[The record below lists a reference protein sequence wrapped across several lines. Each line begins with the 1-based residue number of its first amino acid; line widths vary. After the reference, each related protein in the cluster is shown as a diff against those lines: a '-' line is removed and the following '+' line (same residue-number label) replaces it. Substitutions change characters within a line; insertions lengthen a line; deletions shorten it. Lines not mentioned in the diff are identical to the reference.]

1 MKNSFNNLFTAIQGE
16 HIKKRGSGL
25 YTMSLIFGLIIPLL
39 YSIIYIFNQEA
50 TAKPEAFSFNIFTKH
65 LNDIFDSFTVFIFPL
80 LIILIT
86 SKIAQLD
93 HKNGGWQLME
103 TTPLQKTSIYFS
115 KFCIVLIANSI
126 AIFSFLFF
134 SILSTLL
141 IYLFVEAPEVAE
153 FNLPFLHLIHVFIRL
168 FIASLFLTAF
178 QYFLAVKVSSYIWSV
193 LIGFFLL
200 LGFLIASNLITIPDW
215 FPFEILKR
223 VSKYPEGSQVGN
235 WLLFTEKISII
246 GALFFLFLG
255 YYWYSFKS
263 IFRAF
268 FYSKKRLIISLLVIA
283 ITVFSY
289 FFLSQTYQVRL
300 NENTI
305 IAGEIIS
312 ETKFKKA
319 YLIHP
324 IIEDTL
330 AALEIRNN
338 KFHTVLSNKIPLDN
352 YKIIIDNSLPVDL
365 LFASND
371 SVFASVVFMN
381 NELKTEL
388 SGSRFPE
395 NVYKKSNS
403 FSWSYL
409 NYKINENV
417 NLDNSKKIQEELYDE
432 WEDRYNAAT
441 TFKTADNYMPK
452 QDFIEK
458 EKKLITVEYLNLL
471 NQFLDKRKALFPN
484 EKTVIID
491 DIKFLKSKITL
502 QDESLIGNENYLSY
516 LLYEIT
522 KEDQRDIDKNLKE
535 IEAISIL
542 EPSQFKNRLLFYYL
556 KNNIKE
562 ANSSENRLQLVENY
576 ANKITDT
583 KLNKNILHIFKTYE
597 RLGRG
602 KIADEIIATNLDAKL
617 INLSNFK
624 GKNIV
629 IDVWATW
636 CGPCRYQ
643 SPYFEKMAIKYK
655 KENIQFIALS
665 TDKDTKKWFVSA
677 KLKSKSVLQLHAN
690 DSGKLVK
697 DYNIESIPRFILI
710 DTEGKIYNS
719 NMPFPTEATFEMIL
733 RKILNMKELE

>member
-1 MKNSFNNLFTAIQGE
+1 MKNSINNLFTAIQAE
-16 HIKKRGSGL
+16 HIKKRGTGL
-25 YTMSLIFGLIIPLL
+25 YSLSFIFGLIIPLL
-39 YSIIYIFNQEA
+39 YTIVVVLNQEPS
-50 TAKPEAFSFNIFTKH
+50 KPIAFSFNIFTKH
-65 LNDIFDSFTVFIFPL
+65 LDDILDSFTVFIFPL

-103 TTPLQKTSIYFS
+103 TTPLQKTSIYLS
-115 KFCIVLIANSI
+115 KFCIVLIANII
-126 AIFSFLFF
+126 AISTFLFF
-134 SILSTLL
+134 SVISTYL
-141 IYLFVEAPEVAE
+141 IYLFTKAPEAAD
-153 FNLPFLHLIHVFIRL
+153 FSIPSTYLLHIFIRL
-168 FIASLFLTAF
+168 FIASLYLTAF
-178 QYFLAVKVSSYIWSV
+178 QYFLAVKISSYIWSV

-200 LGFLIASNLITIPDW
+200 IGFLIISNLVTIPDW
-215 FPFEILKR
+215 FPFEILNR

-235 WLLFTEKISII
+235 WFLFTEKNSLI
-246 GALFFLFLG
+246 GTAFFLFLG
-255 YYWYSFKS
+255 YYWYSLKS

-268 FYSKKRLIISLLVIA
+268 FSTKKRVLLSLFVLLITL
-283 ITVFSY
+283 FSY
-289 FFLSQTYQVRL
+289 LFLSQTHQVKL
-300 NENTI
+300 NDKTI
-305 IAGEIIS
+305 IAGEIKSDIQ
-312 ETKFKKA
+312 FGKA

-330 AALEIRNN
+330 AALEIKNN

-371 SVFASVVFMN
+371 SIFASIEFKN

-388 SGSRFPE
+388 FGTRFPE
-395 NVYKKSNS
+395 NDYKKSNS
-403 FSWSYL
+403 ISWSYL
-409 NYKINENV
+409 SYQINENV
-417 NLDNSKKIQEELYDE
+417 NLDNSKRIQEELYDE
-432 WEDRYNAAT
+432 WEEKFNAAN
-441 TFKTADNYMPK
+441 TFRTADNYTPK

-484 EKTVIID
+484 EKTVLTD
-491 DIKFLKSKITL
+491 DIASLKSKISL
-502 QDESLIGNENYLSY
+502 QDETLIGNENYLIY
-516 LLYEIT
+516 LLYELT
-522 KEDQRDIDKNLKE
+522 KNDDRDIDKNLKE
-535 IEAISIL
+535 IDAISTL

-576 ANKITDT
+576 ANKITDS
-583 KLNKNILHIFKTYE
+583 KLNKSILHLFKTYE

-602 KIADEIIATNLDAKL
+602 KIADEILATNLDSKPISLA
-617 INLSNFK
+617 NFK
-624 GKNIV
+624 GKYVV

-636 CGPCRYQ
+636 CGPCLFQ
-643 SPYFEKMAIKYK
+643 SSYFEKMAIKYK

-665 TDKDTKKWFVSA
+665 TDKDITKWYLSA

-690 DSGKLVK
+690 DMEKLRK

-719 NMPFPTEATFEMIL
+719 SMPFPTEPTFEMIL
-733 RKILNMKELE
+733 RKVLNLKEME

>member
-1 MKNSFNNLFTAIQGE
+1 MKNSINNLFTAIQAE
-16 HIKKRGSGL
+16 HIKKRGTGL
-25 YTMSLIFGLIIPLL
+25 YSLSFIFGLIIPLL
-39 YSIIYIFNQEA
+39 YTIVVVLNPEPS
-50 TAKPEAFSFNIFTKH
+50 KPIAFSFNIFTKH
-65 LNDIFDSFTVFIFPL
+65 LDDILDSFTVFIFPL

-103 TTPLQKTSIYFS
+103 TTPLQKTSIYLS
-115 KFCIVLIANSI
+115 KFCIVLIANII
-126 AIFSFLFF
+126 AISTFLFF
-134 SILSTLL
+134 SVISTYL
-141 IYLFVEAPEVAE
+141 IYLFTEAPEVAD
-153 FNLPFLHLIHVFIRL
+153 FSIPVTYLLHIFIRL
-168 FIASLFLTAF
+168 FIASLYLTAF
-178 QYFLAVKVSSYIWSV
+178 QYFLAVKISSYIWSV

-200 LGFLIASNLITIPDW
+200 IGFLIISNLVTIPDW
-215 FPFEILKR
+215 FPFEILNR

-235 WLLFTEKISII
+235 WFLFTEKNSLI
-246 GALFFLFLG
+246 GTAFFLFLG

-268 FYSKKRLIISLLVIA
+268 FSTKKRVLLSLFVLLITL
-283 ITVFSY
+283 FSY
-289 FFLSQTYQVRL
+289 LFLSQTHQVKL
-300 NENTI
+300 NDKTI
-305 IAGEIIS
+305 IAGEIKSDIQ
-312 ETKFKKA
+312 FGKA

-330 AALEIRNN
+330 AALEIKNN

-371 SVFASVVFMN
+371 SIFASIEFKN

-388 SGSRFPE
+388 FGTRFPE
-395 NVYKKSNS
+395 NDYKKSNS
-403 FSWSYL
+403 ISWSYL
-409 NYKINENV
+409 SYQINENV
-417 NLDNSKKIQEELYDE
+417 NLDNSKRIQEELYDE
-432 WEDRYNAAT
+432 WEEKFNAAN
-441 TFKTADNYMPK
+441 TFRTADNYTPK

-484 EKTVIID
+484 EKTVLTD
-491 DIKFLKSKITL
+491 DIASLKSKISL
-502 QDESLIGNENYLSY
+502 QDETLIGNENYLIY
-516 LLYEIT
+516 LLYELT
-522 KEDQRDIDKNLKE
+522 KNDDRDIDKNLKE
-535 IEAISIL
+535 IDAISTL

-576 ANKITDT
+576 ANKITDS
-583 KLNKNILHIFKTYE
+583 KLNKSILHLFKTYE

-602 KIADEIIATNLDAKL
+602 KIADEILATNLDSKPISLA
-617 INLSNFK
+617 NFK
-624 GKNIV
+624 GKYVV

-636 CGPCRYQ
+636 CGPCLFQ

-665 TDKDTKKWFVSA
+665 TDKDITKWYVSA

-690 DSGKLVK
+690 DMEKLRK

-710 DTEGKIYNS
+710 DTDGKIYNS
-719 NMPFPTEATFEMIL
+719 NMPFPTEPAFEMIL
-733 RKILNMKELE
+733 RKVLNLKEME

>member
-1 MKNSFNNLFTAIQGE
+1 MKNSINNLFTAIQAE
-16 HIKKRGSGL
+16 HIKKRGTGL
-25 YTMSLIFGLIIPLL
+25 YSLSFIFGLIIPLL
-39 YSIIYIFNQEA
+39 YTIVVVLNQEPS
-50 TAKPEAFSFNIFTKH
+50 KPIAFSFNIFTKH
-65 LNDIFDSFTVFIFPL
+65 LDDILDSFTVFIFPL

-103 TTPLQKTSIYFS
+103 TTPLQKTSIYLS
-115 KFCIVLIANSI
+115 KFCIVLIANII
-126 AIFSFLFF
+126 AISTFLFF
-134 SILSTLL
+134 SVISTYL
-141 IYLFVEAPEVAE
+141 IYLFTKAPEAAD
-153 FNLPFLHLIHVFIRL
+153 FSIPSTYLLHIFIRL
-168 FIASLFLTAF
+168 FIASLYLTAF
-178 QYFLAVKVSSYIWSV
+178 QYFLAVKISSYIWSV

-200 LGFLIASNLITIPDW
+200 IGFLIISNLVTIPDW
-215 FPFEILKR
+215 FPFEILNR

-235 WLLFTEKISII
+235 WFLFTEKNSLI
-246 GALFFLFLG
+246 GTAFFLFLG

-268 FYSKKRLIISLLVIA
+268 FSTKKRVLLSLFVLLITL
-283 ITVFSY
+283 FSY
-289 FFLSQTYQVRL
+289 LFLSQTHQVKL
-300 NENTI
+300 NDKTI
-305 IAGEIIS
+305 IAGEIKSDIQ
-312 ETKFKKA
+312 FGKA

-330 AALEIRNN
+330 AALEIKNN

-371 SVFASVVFMN
+371 SIFASIEFKN

-388 SGSRFPE
+388 FGTRFPE
-395 NVYKKSNS
+395 NDYKKSNS
-403 FSWSYL
+403 ISWSYL
-409 NYKINENV
+409 SYQINENV
-417 NLDNSKKIQEELYDE
+417 NLDNSKRIQEELYDE
-432 WEDRYNAAT
+432 WEEKFNAAN
-441 TFKTADNYMPK
+441 TFRTADNYTPK

-484 EKTVIID
+484 EKTVLTD
-491 DIKFLKSKITL
+491 DIASLKSKISL
-502 QDESLIGNENYLSY
+502 QDETLIGNENYLIY
-516 LLYEIT
+516 LLYELT
-522 KEDQRDIDKNLKE
+522 KNDDRDIDKNLKE
-535 IEAISIL
+535 IDAISTL

-576 ANKITDT
+576 ANKITDS
-583 KLNKNILHIFKTYE
+583 KLNKSILHLFKTYE

-602 KIADEIIATNLDAKL
+602 KIADEILATNLDSKPISLA
-617 INLSNFK
+617 NFK
-624 GKNIV
+624 GKYVV

-636 CGPCRYQ
+636 CGPCLFQ

-665 TDKDTKKWFVSA
+665 TDKDITKWYLSA

-690 DSGKLVK
+690 DMEKLRK

-719 NMPFPTEATFEMIL
+719 SMPFPTEPTFEMIL
-733 RKILNMKELE
+733 RKVLNLKEME